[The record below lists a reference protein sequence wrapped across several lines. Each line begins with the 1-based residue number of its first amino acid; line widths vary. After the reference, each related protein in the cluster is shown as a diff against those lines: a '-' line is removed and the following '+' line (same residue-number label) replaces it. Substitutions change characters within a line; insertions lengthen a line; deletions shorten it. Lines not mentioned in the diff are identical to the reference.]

1 MNTYFFEAYNSS
13 SLVISLRGSTNTKS
27 PGNISFPSPGPSSEQ
42 YPSHQHQEFQILS
55 DKEKTCHHP
64 HSLLIRNCFCLGV
77 CYLIY
82 RRASIDSIH
91 YRNCYSLTWLRKWYH
106 IGTHFPSCDI
116 LLGSRRQATN
126 LWVLIILVI
135 ELSSHGIP
143 GHLNSNL
150 TQGSK
155 LILCL

>member
-13 SLVISLRGSTNTKS
+13 SMVISLRGSTNTKALE
-27 PGNISFPSPGPSSEQ
+27 IFYFPPLVHPQTSI
-42 YPSHQHQEFQILS
+42 PSHQPQEFQILS

-91 YRNCYSLTWLRKWYH
+91 YRNCCSLTWLRK
-106 IGTHFPSCDI
+106 
-116 LLGSRRQATN
+116 
-126 LWVLIILVI
+126 
-135 ELSSHGIP
+135 
-143 GHLNSNL
+143 
-150 TQGSK
+150 
-155 LILCL
+155 